1 MPMLFI
7 PGDLT
12 WNDVD
17 RATGASN
24 TLEGR
29 NLSRNARANT
39 SNNLVTYS
47 RRGGGSTS
55 RESRLMDSDSDN
67 EVDEEERIPNDD
79 KDVEDDFGERP
90 PPTPLNESS
99 SRGRDGDD
107 LFYDDFD

>member
-1 MPMLFI
+1 M
-7 PGDLT
+7 
-12 WNDVD
+12 D

-29 NLSRNARANT
+29 NLSRSVRANT
-39 SNNLVTYS
+39 SNNLMTYS

-67 EVDEEERIPNDD
+67 EVDEERIPNDD
-79 KDVEDDFGERP
+79 EDVEDDFGERP

-99 SRGRDGDD
+99 SRGRYRDD